1 MLVHDSILIIMMCL
15 MVNQIIITWW
25 LNDLS
30 LTLSLSLSRSLSC
43 KDSKI
48 ICTKN
53 NNIKFNKILIKC
65 SLMHLTNLLNFEMI
79 MFHSVL
85 TCHFKD
91 YILTILHFVKNVCD
105 HLTIIM
111 HLVYH
116 GSHNMLPDHSLIW
129 ATYHLTDL
137 GHTPPTNN
145 RPSYCL
151 PDPRPAVIA
160 THGPAL
166 AERVHAIAD
175 RRPAVPAWGHIW
187 AKSVCYVGT
196 CQVPNASEN

>member
-1 MLVHDSILIIMMCL
+1 
-15 MVNQIIITWW
+15 
-25 LNDLS
+25 
-30 LTLSLSLSRSLSC
+30 
-43 KDSKI
+43 
-48 ICTKN
+48 
-53 NNIKFNKILIKC
+53 
-65 SLMHLTNLLNFEMI
+65 MHLTDLLNFEMI

-151 PDPRPAVIA
+151 PNHRPDVIA
-160 THGPAL
+160 TYGPAL

-175 RRPAVPAWGHIW
+175 RRPAVPA
-187 AKSVCYVGT
+187 
-196 CQVPNASEN
+196 

>member
-1 MLVHDSILIIMMCL
+1 
-15 MVNQIIITWW
+15 
-25 LNDLS
+25 
-30 LTLSLSLSRSLSC
+30 
-43 KDSKI
+43 
-48 ICTKN
+48 
-53 NNIKFNKILIKC
+53 
-65 SLMHLTNLLNFEMI
+65 MHLTNLLNFEMI

-175 RRPAVPAWGHIW
+175 RRPAVPA
-187 AKSVCYVGT
+187 
-196 CQVPNASEN
+196 